1 MANQSQSNT
10 WAGWRE
16 RFRALPNILPLLRI
30 VWESGR
36 AVVFGNVC
44 SRVAA
49 ALVPIAMLTVSKQ
62 ILDAIQARS
71 GGAALREDFW
81 LLVGAEF
88 GLAAVGALLGRT
100 VGFFDA
106 LLADRFTRHVSL
118 RVMQHASQLDLQSYE
133 NPAFYDKLERA

>member
-1 MANQSQSNT
+1 MAKQTTN

-16 RFRALPNILPLLRI
+16 RFRALPNVLPLMRI

-36 AVVFGNVC
+36 VVVLGNGC
-44 SRVAA
+44 ARLLS
-49 ALVPIAMLTVSKQ
+49 ALVPICMLAVSKQ
-62 ILDAIQARS
+62 ILDAIQKS
-71 GGAALREDFW
+71 FGGSALREDFW

-88 GLAAVGALLGRT
+88 GLAAAGAVLGRT

-118 RVMQHASQLDLQSYE
+118 RVMEHA
-133 NPAFYDKLERA
+133 